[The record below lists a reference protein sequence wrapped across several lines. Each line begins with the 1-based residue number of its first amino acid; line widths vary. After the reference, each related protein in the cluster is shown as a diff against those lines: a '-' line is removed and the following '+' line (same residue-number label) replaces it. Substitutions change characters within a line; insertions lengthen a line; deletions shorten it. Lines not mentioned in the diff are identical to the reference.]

1 MILVIEDG
9 TLILPE
15 NLYNADNS
23 SMVQFH
29 ELQIELRNL
38 DVYMGKLLLNEMRHN
53 NMHKIIHYSL
63 FLDMDV
69 TVSPLTWT
77 LSSDASTASTRK
89 NTIKSKSSKDDN
101 FNYLYIDGIH
111 I

>member
-15 NLYNADNS
+15 NLYSADNFS
-23 SMVQFH
+23 TVQFH

-38 DVYMGKLLLNEMRHN
+38 DVYMGKLLKNEVMRLNY
-53 NMHKIIHYSL
+53 MHEIIHYSR

-69 TVSPLTWT
+69 TVSPLKWT
-77 LSSDASTASTRK
+77 LSSDASTRK
-89 NTIKSKSSKDDN
+89 NTIKSKSSRDDN
-101 FNYLYIDGIH
+101 YNCLYIDGMH
-111 I
+111 IY